1 VPLFIDIPSA
11 TVVAVLAVVALAV
24 VRGLWRIFR
33 DDTELD
39 TSESWGRQVFGR
51 RKTRESS

>member
-1 VPLFIDIPSA
+1 VPPFIDIPSA
-11 TVVAVLAVVALAV
+11 TFVAVLAVVALAV

-51 RKTRESS
+51 KKRESS